1 MLEYLQ
7 ADFTGYSQ
15 SYMHLRVLSRLSVDE
30 IVCCFEFSLI
40 LFSDTMETFS
50 NLKNLFFRLNFFC
63 LSGKKKRKKKKK
75 KKTISLGNKPL
86 PKLDISITKI
96 KNNCQYYLESN
107 SLCFFSFTFY
117 FKGKTVYIKGKTVY
131 FKGKKVSYVCLLN

>member
-63 LSGKKKRKKKKK
+63 LSGKKKEEEEEEEENYK
-75 KKTISLGNKPL
+75 LG
-86 PKLDISITKI
+86 
-96 KNNCQYYLESN
+96 
-107 SLCFFSFTFY
+107 
-117 FKGKTVYIKGKTVY
+117 
-131 FKGKKVSYVCLLN
+131 